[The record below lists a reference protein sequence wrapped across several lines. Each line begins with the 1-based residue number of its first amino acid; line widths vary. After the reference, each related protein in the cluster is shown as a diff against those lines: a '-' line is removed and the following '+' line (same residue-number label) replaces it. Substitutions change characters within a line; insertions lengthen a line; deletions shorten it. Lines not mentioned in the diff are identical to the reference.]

1 MTQLTFEAF
10 EEGEE
15 GMAIYQGKLQN
26 PGTHGGDDTMLLVL
40 ILKDLN
46 VAWNDRD
53 WYLHSQDLVYLD
65 EELASILVER
75 GIARELNIG
84 GIEQ

>member
-1 MTQLTFEAF
+1 MAQATLGSFEQ
-10 EEGEE
+10 E
-15 GMAIYQGKLQN
+15 N
-26 PGTHGGDDTMLLVL
+26 PRVKTRIQILVL